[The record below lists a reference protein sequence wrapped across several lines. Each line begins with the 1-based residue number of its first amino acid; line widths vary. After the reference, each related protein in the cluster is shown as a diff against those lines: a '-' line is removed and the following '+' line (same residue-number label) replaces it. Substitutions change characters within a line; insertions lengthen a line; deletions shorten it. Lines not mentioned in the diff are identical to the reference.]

1 MLKAGR
7 IVALDTKQKLL
18 STFAGLTVR
27 LTVAEPLPGALAGRA
42 CCAATA
48 RRTCCRWPTTPSSRA
63 CSRRCAKR
71 DITIIELSLQEADL
85 EQVFLRIM
93 ARQE

>member
-27 LTVAEPLPGALAGRA
+27 LTVAEQLPGAWPGRVLRRDGQTYLLRLADYA
-42 CCAATA
+42 ELESMLAALREA
-48 RRTCCRWPTTPSSRA
+48 R
-63 CSRRCAKR
+63 
-71 DITIIELSLQEADL
+71 ITIIELSLQEADL